1 MPTLPIDYP
10 HLPNQSISYQIVQNP
25 ILPPSFAHAGS
36 VTELLIVAAS
46 VSMGEP
52 KHATAAIAG
61 IARVH
66 PLGNAPLI
74 FDASSVSGGKFII
87 PDMLAVLTPS
97 TKPVPGGDVVG
108 HEYVHNGDSALAADV
123 FYANQEAILNH
134 LKLLAAERDVQVEF
148 VVNSRDRD

>member
-87 PDMLAVLTPS
+87 PDMFAVLARSPKS
-97 TKPVPGGDVVG
+97 MPDEDVVER
-108 HEYVHNGDSALAADV
+108 EYSHSGESALAAEV
-123 FYANQEAILNH
+123 FYANQKAILHH
-134 LKLLAAERDVQVEF
+134 LKLLAAEDGVQVDF